1 MSGRGG
7 VSSRLA
13 VLVQTKLYTRR
24 TEDTVKYGVHIN
36 KLSELKGDEL
46 IQLEGGKKTL
56 SV

>member
-46 IQLEGGKKTL
+46 IQLEGGEKTL